1 MHTIA
6 QMVTQGYRVGAP
18 TQEVEE
24 MDAQVAEAQPCPRCG
39 GPVRYEGYHRRTS
52 RYCEYGVL
60 AVCDD
65 CGYELAF

>member
-6 QMVTQGYRVGAP
+6 QMVAQGYRVGAP

-24 MDAQVAEAQPCPRCG
+24 MDAQVVEGQPCPKCG
-39 GPVRYEGYHRRTS
+39 GPMHYEGYHLS
-52 RYCEYGVL
+52 SPGYSEYVAL